1 MHATLALCAMSI
13 GGWVSTESEITT
25 LPLHENL
32 SIYNDIQDR
41 ELKENT
47 RHAKLPKVPTIGEY
61 APSGDYSQAQRGYR
75 ATNPTVYQN
84 RPGSQ
89 GVIPP
94 SPTSAGDIGTGG
106 RPLPSVP
113 TGGSQGGYS
122 GQSAYYPNQ
131 AGGGA
136 GGNDPYANRQIPG
149 SNPLG
154 PGAQVSQAQRAGVAT
169 RASNFTQEY
178 SASAY
183 TSRYSGGATQN
194 PLLNS
199 PDASKPFESYQPPSG
214 VSPWQNL
221 YNQNT
226 SNGTN
231 NPYYSAVR
239 PALQQQQFNQRVSA
253 QIGGVP
259 GTGQRSGTGNA
270 TPGIEQP
277 VEGAGMVNPNSFI
290 NYGNYYPK

>member
-1 MHATLALCAMSI
+1 MHATLALCVMSI

-47 RHAKLPKVPTIGEY
+47 RRAKLPKVPTIGEY
-61 APSGDYSQAQRGYR
+61 APSGDYGSSPRGYR
-75 ATNPTVYQN
+75 PTNPTAN
-84 RPGSQ
+84 TSRPGPI
-89 GVIPP
+89 GGIPQ

-113 TGGSQGGYS
+113 TGGLPGGYS
-122 GQSAYYPNQ
+122 GQSAYPGQ
-131 AGGGA
+131 SGGYSGN
-136 GGNDPYANRQIPG
+136 NDPYANRQVPG

-154 PGAQVSQAQRAGVAT
+154 PGAQVNQIQRAAVAN
-169 RASNFTQEY
+169 RASNYTSEY
-178 SASAY
+178 SASSY

-194 PLLNS
+194 PLLNNS
-199 PDASKPFESYQPPSG
+199 FDASKPYDSYQPPSG

-239 PALQQQQFNQRVSA
+239 PALQQQQFNQRISS